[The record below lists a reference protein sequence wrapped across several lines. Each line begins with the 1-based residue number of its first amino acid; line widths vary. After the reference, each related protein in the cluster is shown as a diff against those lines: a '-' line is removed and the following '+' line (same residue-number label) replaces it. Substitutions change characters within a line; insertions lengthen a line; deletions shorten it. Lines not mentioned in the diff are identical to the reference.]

1 MREDCMKIENF
12 KNYLF
17 ILSKLL
23 ILILSTSSK
32 SIENKIIFKINN
44 EIITSFD
51 LENEVNY
58 LLALNPNLNN
68 LSKQEIIRISKKS
81 VIQEKIKSTEILKNF
96 ENPKLP
102 LELLEKLIKNIY
114 FKIGI
119 ANLDE
124 FKIYLN
130 SKNVSYEN
138 VIKKLEIEAL
148 WNELIF
154 SKFSNKLNI
163 DEEKIM
169 NDLKMN
175 NNQKNRSYLMSEIF
189 FEVKKG
195 EKLNKKFDE
204 ISRSINKIGFDN
216 TALKYSISETASVGG
231 KLEWIK
237 ENSLKKKIMDFIKSK
252 KLNEYTDP
260 IAVPGGFLI
269 LQINEI
275 KFTEVKKDLELE
287 FKNSLRTMKN
297 NQLNQFS
304 KMYLNKIKK
313 DIEINEI

>member
-1 MREDCMKIENF
+1 MKIENF

-17 ILSKLL
+17 IVSTLL

-44 EIITSFD
+44 EIITSLD
-51 LENEVNY
+51 LENEINY

-175 NNQKNRSYLMSEIF
+175 NNQKIRSYLMSEIF

-237 ENSLKKKIMDFIKSK
+237 ENSLNKKIIDFIKSK

>member
-17 ILSKLL
+17 IVSTLL

-44 EIITSFD
+44 EIITSLD
-51 LENEVNY
+51 LENEINY

-175 NNQKNRSYLMSEIF
+175 NNQKIRSYLMSEIF

-237 ENSLKKKIMDFIKSK
+237 ENSLNKKIIDFIKSK

>member
-17 ILSKLL
+17 IISTLL

-44 EIITSFD
+44 QIITSLD

-102 LELLEKLIKNIY
+102 LELLEKLVKNIY

-175 NNQKNRSYLMSEIF
+175 NNQKIRSYLMSEIF

-237 ENSLKKKIMDFIKSK
+237 ENSLNKKIIDFIKSK

-275 KFTEVKKDLELE
+275 KFTEVKKNLELE

>member
-1 MREDCMKIENF
+1 
-12 KNYLF
+12 
-17 ILSKLL
+17 
-23 ILILSTSSK
+23 
-32 SIENKIIFKINN
+32 
-44 EIITSFD
+44 
-51 LENEVNY
+51 
-58 LLALNPNLNN
+58 
-68 LSKQEIIRISKKS
+68 
-81 VIQEKIKSTEILKNF
+81 
-96 ENPKLP
+96 
-102 LELLEKLIKNIY
+102 
-114 FKIGI
+114 
-119 ANLDE
+119 
-124 FKIYLN
+124 
-130 SKNVSYEN
+130 
-138 VIKKLEIEAL
+138 
-148 WNELIF
+148 
-154 SKFSNKLNI
+154 
-163 DEEKIM
+163 M

-175 NNQKNRSYLMSEIF
+175 NNQKIRSYLMSEIF

-237 ENSLKKKIMDFIKSK
+237 ENSLNKKIIDFIKSK

>member
-17 ILSKLL
+17 IVSTLL

-44 EIITSFD
+44 EIITSLD

-81 VIQEKIKSTEILKNF
+81 VIQEKIKSTEILTNF

-102 LELLEKLIKNIY
+102 LELLEKLVKNIY

-175 NNQKNRSYLMSEIF
+175 NNQKIRSYLMSEIF

-237 ENSLKKKIMDFIKSK
+237 ENSLNKKIIDFIKSK

-275 KFTEVKKDLELE
+275 KFTEVKKDLEL
-287 FKNSLRTMKN
+287 
-297 NQLNQFS
+297 
-304 KMYLNKIKK
+304 
-313 DIEINEI
+313 